1 MKIARL
7 LQSRC
12 SCIQRCRHSA
22 LRFLILFALVV
33 PSSLA
38 AQVKQ
43 SNDIIGFQLHDKY
56 LILVQAKV
64 NGNGPFTFLLDT
76 GSTHTVIDPGLA
88 RQLQAPVIGEAS
100 LVTVSDVRKDR
111 LARLREIRV
120 GDSVVSELGA
130 IIDKMDEVKLRA
142 PGIRGVLGEDFLSEF
157 DILIDYQARTLR
169 FDGDAPAGER
179 CRIETIGSYR
189 DVPTTNRLLI
199 NAEIKD
205 VSGGTV
211 QLQLDTGAKLP
222 ELFPVRPGT
231 SRSQPWAGSMAFSS
245 GVNGSRI
252 HPHTTIRVGTT
263 VLSDLD
269 VVQFRRGVAFDA
281 VGLLPTSIFHSIY
294 ISHSGGFVILN
305 PTQ

>member
-1 MKIARL
+1 
-7 LQSRC
+7 
-12 SCIQRCRHSA
+12 
-22 LRFLILFALVV
+22 LFALVV

>member
-1 MKIARL
+1 MQIARL
-7 LQSRC
+7 LLSRC
-12 SCIQRCRHSA
+12 CCFPRSPQSA
-22 LRFLILFALVV
+22 LRLLILSALIV
-33 PSSLA
+33 PGALA

-43 SNDIIGFQLHDKY
+43 SKDIISFHLHDKY
-56 LILVQAKV
+56 LILVQATV
-64 NGNGPFTFLLDT
+64 NGTGPFTFLLDT

-111 LARLREIRV
+111 LVRLKEIRV
-120 GDSVVSELGA
+120 GNSVVSELGA

-157 DILIDYQARTLR
+157 DILIDYQARTLS

-179 CRIETIGSYR
+179 CRIETIGRYR

-199 NAEIKD
+199 KAEIKD

-211 QLQLDTGAKLP
+211 QLQLDTAAKLP
-222 ELFPVRPGT
+222 ELFPIRPGT
-231 SRSQPWAGSMAFSS
+231 SLSQPWAGSMAFSS
-245 GVNGSRI
+245 GVNGSRV
-252 HPHTTIRVGTT
+252 HPHSTIRVGTT
-263 VLSDLD
+263 VMGDLD

-281 VGLLPTSIFHSIY
+281 VGLLPASIFHSIY

>member
-1 MKIARL
+1 MQIARL
-7 LQSRC
+7 LLVRC
-12 SCIQRCRHSA
+12 CCFLRRPHSV
-22 LRFLILFALVV
+22 LRFLILSALVV
-33 PSSLA
+33 PAALA

-43 SNDIIGFQLHDKY
+43 SNDIISFRLHDKY

-64 NGNGPFTFLLDT
+64 DGAGPFTFLLDT

-88 RQLQAPVIGEAS
+88 RQLHAPVIGEAS

-120 GDSVVSELGA
+120 GGSVVSELGA

-179 CRIETIGSYR
+179 CRIETIGRYR

-199 NAEIKD
+199 KAEIKD

-211 QLQLDTGAKLP
+211 QLQLDTAAKLP
-222 ELFPVRPGT
+222 ELFPIRPGT
-231 SRSQPWAGSMAFSS
+231 SLSQPWAGSMAFSS
-245 GVNGSRI
+245 GVNGSRV
-252 HPHTTIRVGTT
+252 HPHSTIRVGTT
-263 VLSDLD
+263 VMGDLD

-281 VGLLPTSIFHSIY
+281 VGLLPASIFHSIY

>member
-1 MKIARL
+1 MEIARL
-7 LQSRC
+7 LLSRC
-12 SCIQRCRHSA
+12 SCIKRCRHSA
-22 LRFLILFALVV
+22 LHSLILFALVV
-33 PSSLA
+33 PSALA

-43 SNDIIGFQLHDKY
+43 SNGIISFQLKDKY

-205 VSGGTV
+205 VNGGTV

-222 ELFPVRPGT
+222 ELFPVRPET

-263 VLSDLD
+263 VVSDLD

-281 VGLLPTSIFHSIY
+281 VGLLPASIFHSIY